1 MLNVTARQELMRTIV
16 DTLGVVVE
24 EARLDFGENGLSV
37 RVVDP
42 SHVAM
47 IKMEVDSAAFDAWEV
62 DETKLGL
69 EMRKLKEIVGIAGAG
84 DMVELAYNDESGQ
97 ATINIGRIDLNLRPL
112 DNTTLNPPNVPA
124 LELPCGVTISGSELA
139 QALRAAKMAGDLV
152 NLSITDSSF
161 AVNVKGST
169 DEVNVEFSKDE
180 LTAIDCSDA
189 ARSQYSLTY
198 LTPMAK
204 IFQGIDN
211 VNLRFGENFP
221 LKLTFDFSDGAG
233 HVEYFLAP
241 RVEGDF

>member
-1 MLNVTARQELMRTIV
+1 MYRGALMLNVTARQELMRTIV

-24 EARLDFGENGLSV
+24 ETRLDFGENGLSV

-112 DNTTLNPPNVPA
+112 DNTHIESTKCSSVRTSLRSNNIWFRT
-124 LELPCGVTISGSELA
+124 CSGS
-139 QALRAAKMAGDLV
+139 K
-152 NLSITDSSF
+152 S
-161 AVNVKGST
+161 
-169 DEVNVEFSKDE
+169 
-180 LTAIDCSDA
+180 C
-189 ARSQYSLTY
+189 
-198 LTPMAK
+198 
-204 IFQGIDN
+204 
-211 VNLRFGENFP
+211 
-221 LKLTFDFSDGAG
+221 
-233 HVEYFLAP
+233 
-241 RVEGDF
+241 

>member
-16 DTLGVVVE
+16 ETLGVVVE
-24 EARLDFGENGLSV
+24 EARLDFGEDGLTV

-47 IKMEVDSAAFDAWEV
+47 IKMDVDSAAFEAWEV

-69 EMRKLKEIVGIAGAG
+69 EMRKLKDILSLATAG

-97 ATINIGRIDLNLRPL
+97 ATVNIGRIDLNLRPL
-112 DNTTLNPPNVPA
+112 DNTTLNPPNVPT
-124 LELPCGVTISGSELA
+124 LELPCGVTIAGSDFG
-139 QALRAAKMAGDLV
+139 QALRAARQVGDLV
-152 NLSITDSSF
+152 NLSLTDSTF
-161 AVNVKGST
+161 AVNVNGST
-169 DEVNVEFSKDE
+169 DSVHVEFSKDE
-180 LTAIDCSDA
+180 LVAIDCSEP

-198 LTPMAK
+198 LIPMTK
-204 IFQGIDN
+204 IMQGIDN

-221 LKLTFDFSDGAG
+221 LKITFDFADGAG

>member
-16 DTLGVVVE
+16 ETLGVVVE
-24 EARLDFGENGLSV
+24 EARLDFAEDGLSV

-47 IKMEVDSAAFDAWEV
+47 IKMEVDSAAFETWEV

-69 EMRKLKEIVGIAGAG
+69 EMRKLKDILSLATAD

-97 ATINIGRIDLNLRPL
+97 ATINIGRIDLKLRPL
-112 DNTTLNPPNVPA
+112 DNTTLNPPNVPS
-124 LELPCGVTISGSELA
+124 LELPCGVTIAGSDFG
-139 QALRAAKMAGDLV
+139 QALRAARQVGDLV
-152 NLSITDSSF
+152 NLSLTETTFS
-161 AVNVKGST
+161 VNVNGST
-169 DEVNVEFSKDE
+169 DSVHVEFSKDE
-180 LTAIDCSDA
+180 LVAIDCSEA

-198 LTPMAK
+198 LIPMTK
-204 IFQGIDN
+204 IMQGIPN

-221 LKLTFDFSDGAG
+221 LMITFDFADGAG

>member
-16 DTLGVVVE
+16 ETLGVVVE
-24 EARLDFGENGLSV
+24 EARLDFGDDGLTV

-47 IKMEVDSAAFDAWEV
+47 IKMEVDSAAFEAWNI

-69 EMRKLKEIVGIAGAG
+69 EMRKLKEILALAGAG

-112 DNTTLNPPNVPA
+112 DNTTLSPPNVPTI
-124 LELPCGVTISGSELA
+124 ELPCGVTIAGSDLA
-139 QALRAAKMAGDLV
+139 LALRAARQVGDLV
-152 NLSITDSSF
+152 NFSLTDSSF
-161 AVNVKGST
+161 TVNVSGST
-169 DEVNVEFSKDE
+169 DSVDVTFTKDE
-180 LTAIDCSDA
+180 LVAIDCSEA

-204 IFQGIDN
+204 IFQGIEH
-211 VNLRFGENFP
+211 VSLRFGENFP
-221 LKLTFDFSDGAG
+221 LKLTFDFADGAG